1 MDYNK
6 NTIIHKF
13 LKSIKSKVLKALESI
28 CFMNFTNFIT
38 LQTIFMNDRQEKI
51 LSAVIEEYTQTA
63 IPVGSP
69 VLIEKYKFTVS
80 SATIRND
87 MTSLEEEGYLYQPH
101 ISAGRIPTDK
111 GYRYFVEEMMKEKE
125 LSKDEQQKMQREFL
139 KLKAQN
145 TRLTRTTAKLLSH
158 VSGNLAISGN
168 NDEFSDFGMRE
179 LMEAPEFQEMDE
191 MCRLVEVLDYI
202 DEKFEDLFKDV
213 KEGETKIF
221 IGKDN
226 PIGGSANCSMIVS
239 PYRLSNGEKGILA
252 LIGPKRM
259 AYAKNKSMIEYVKKL
274 LGASL

>member
-1 MDYNK
+1 MFHATCYM
-6 NTIIHKF
+6 
-13 LKSIKSKVLKALESI
+13 L
-28 CFMNFTNFIT
+28 
-38 LQTIFMNDRQEKI
+38 MNDRQEKI

-63 IPVGSP
+63 IPVGSQIL
-69 VLIEKYKFTVS
+69 VGKYKFAVS
-80 SATIRND
+80 PATIRND
-87 MTSLEEEGYLYQPH
+87 MTILEEDGYLYQPH

-111 GYRYFVEEMMKEKE
+111 GYRYFVEEVMKEKE

-145 TRLTRTTAKLLSH
+145 SRLTRTTAKLLSH
-158 VSGNLAISGN
+158 VSGNFAISGN
-168 NDEFSDFGMRE
+168 NDEYSDFGMRE

-202 DEKFEDLFKDV
+202 DEKFEQLIKDV

-221 IGKDN
+221 IGKEN
-226 PIGGSANCSMIVS
+226 PIGGTENCSMIVA
-239 PYRLSNGEKGILA
+239 PYRLSSGEKGILA

-274 LGASL
+274 LGTSVVIILFINIL